1 MELEPREGLTVAE
14 LIDMLSHHPGD
25 AIVELSIIAPI
36 KEGDDDITVDRY
48 NVDGV
53 MPWTDED
60 GDDEEVVWL
69 IGGEDADVDLFID
82 AIENPTI
89 TITTTI
95 TTATITT
102 TPERAGS
109 YGC

>member
-1 MELEPREGLTVAE
+1 MELEPRDGLTVAE

-25 AIVELSIIAPI
+25 AVVEMSIIAPVQ
-36 KEGDDDITVDRY
+36 EGDDDISVDRY

-60 GDDEEVVWL
+60 GDVVWL

-82 AIENPTI
+82 AIEQPTD
-89 TITTTI
+89 
-95 TTATITT
+95 
-102 TPERAGS
+102 
-109 YGC
+109 